1 MNNKI
6 YLMAMVLLLS
16 LTLVSAAGFD
26 GVFKAY
32 TEVELTQT
40 CDNGEII
47 CDACN
52 ITNIRGPNSDVL
64 VSNIPMQKR
73 TSDFNYTFSDTSTL
87 GVYYVTGF
95 CVDGSE
101 IRNWKYTFR
110 VQSSDPAENNTTTFI
125 IFAIIAL
132 TLLVLSFVFHNYIFA
147 FLAGLA
153 ILGTGVYSMVN
164 GFGNITSVYT
174 QIIAVVIIGF
184 GAIITIISSLEF
196 IQELYG
202 GETRGWY
209 EDDD

>member
-16 LTLVSAAGFD
+16 MTFVSAAGFD
-26 GVFKAY
+26 GVFKSY
-32 TEVELTQT
+32 TQVELTQT
-40 CDNGEII
+40 CDNGEVI

-110 VQSSDPAENNTTTFI
+110 VQSSDPAENNTITFI
-125 IFAIIAL
+125 IFAIISVS
-132 TLLVLSFVFHNYIFA
+132 LLIISFIFHNYIFA
-147 FLAGLA
+147 FLSGLS
-153 ILGTGVYSMVN
+153 ILGTGVYAMAN
-164 GFGNITSVYT
+164 GFGNITST
-174 QIIAVVIIGF
+174 NTTMIAVIIIGF
-184 GAIITIISSLEF
+184 GAIITIISALEF
-196 IQELYG
+196 MQELYG
-202 GETRGWY
+202 GETSGWY
-209 EDDD
+209 EDY